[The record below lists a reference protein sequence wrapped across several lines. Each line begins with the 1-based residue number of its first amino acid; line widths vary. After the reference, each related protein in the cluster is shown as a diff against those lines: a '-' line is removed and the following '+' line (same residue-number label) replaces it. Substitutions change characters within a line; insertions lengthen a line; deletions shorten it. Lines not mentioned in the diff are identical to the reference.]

1 MRTSAFLLIGL
12 VLAVSCKQK
21 DAREPQLQSK
31 PDTELSAISGVDSV
45 RLAGLVNE
53 HMVLGTL
60 FQQKAGEYRALCYQ
74 AFNLGRIMLDKD
86 LADKSIDKHRVIV
99 LDIDETVLDN
109 SPFQAECILEGTS
122 YPVNWDEWCKL
133 ARAKALPGA
142 LDFLAYAKANGL
154 SIYYIT
160 NRKAHLR
167 EATVKNLKE
176 LGFPDTDAEHV
187 LMRTSVDTKEPRR
200 QELLKNNHISLLFG
214 DNLNDFSDIFEKK
227 SPDERNALVDDAG
240 RLFGQRYIILP
251 NAMYGDWE
259 LALYGFDQKQ
269 SDSVKYKI
277 RRQALTAF

>member
-1 MRTSAFLLIGL
+1 MKQVIIFFIGL
-12 VLAVSCKQK
+12 VIAGSCKQK
-21 DAREPQLQSK
+21 DTRKPQDQSR
-31 PDTELSAISGVDSV
+31 PATELSAVSGQDSAG
-45 RLAGLVNE
+45 LAGLRNE

-74 AFNLGRIMLDKD
+74 AFNLGKVMLDMD

-109 SPFQAECILEGTS
+109 SPFQAKCILGGTS
-122 YPVNWDEWCKL
+122 YPIHWDEWCKL
-133 ARAKALPGA
+133 ARAKAIPGA

-167 EATVKNLKE
+167 EATLKNLKD
-176 LGFPDTDAEHV
+176 LGFPDADDEHV
-187 LMRTSVDTKEPRR
+187 IMRTTLDTKEPRR
-200 QELLKNNHISLLFG
+200 QEILRNNHISLLFG
-214 DNLNDFSDIFEKK
+214 DNLNDFSAVFEKK
-227 SPDERNALVDDAG
+227 SPDERNALVDDASK
-240 RLFGQRYIILP
+240 LFGQRYIILP

-259 LALYGFDQKQ
+259 LALYNFDQKQ
-269 SDSVKYKI
+269 PDSVKYRI